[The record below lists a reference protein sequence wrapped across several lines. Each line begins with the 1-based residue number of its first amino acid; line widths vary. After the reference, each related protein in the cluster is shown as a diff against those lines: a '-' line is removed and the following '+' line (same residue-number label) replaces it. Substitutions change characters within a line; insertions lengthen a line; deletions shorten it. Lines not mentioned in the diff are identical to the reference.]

1 MNATLL
7 LKLASL
13 TYLGLIAAGLLMP
26 KVTGVWTDAKKMSPF
41 ARGLFRTY
49 YLFIGLCLVG
59 FGAGSWFLASELVSG
74 TTLARAAC
82 GFLAV
87 FWLIRLVA
95 AIWILDVKP
104 YLTSG
109 WLRLGYGATNV
120 VFSLLPFFYGW
131 LALRP
136 VIGGVR

>member
-1 MNATLL
+1 MNAPLL

-26 KVTGVWTDAKKMSPF
+26 KVTGVWIEAKKMSPF
-41 ARGLFRTY
+41 AQGLFRTY
-49 YLFIGLCLVG
+49 YCFIGLCLVG
-59 FGAGSWFLASELVSG
+59 FGLGSWVLAVELSSG

-87 FWLIRLVA
+87 FWLIRLFA

-104 YLTSG
+104 YLTSP
-109 WLRLGYGATNV
+109 WRRIGYQATNI
-120 VFSLLPFFYGW
+120 VFGILPFFYGW

-136 VIGGVR
+136 TGVY

>member
-1 MNATLL
+1 MKAELL

-26 KVTGVWTDAKKMSPF
+26 KVTNVWSEAEKMSPF

-49 YLFIGLCLVG
+49 YCFIGLCLVG
-59 FGAGSWFLASELVSG
+59 FGTGSWLLAAELTSG

-82 GFLAV
+82 GFLAA
-87 FWLIRLVA
+87 FWFLRLIA
-95 AIWILDVKP
+95 AIWILDVRP

-109 WLRLGYGATNV
+109 WRRAGYQATNV
-120 VFSLLPFFYGW
+120 VFGVLPFFYTW
-131 LALRP
+131 LALR
-136 VIGGVR
+136 